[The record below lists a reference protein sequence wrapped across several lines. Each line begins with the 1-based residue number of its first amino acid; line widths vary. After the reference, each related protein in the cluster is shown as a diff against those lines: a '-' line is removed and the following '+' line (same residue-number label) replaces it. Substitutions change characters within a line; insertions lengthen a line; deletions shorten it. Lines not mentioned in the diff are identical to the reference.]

1 MTPTRVLIATTQGP
15 VEVQRITEE
24 DPEVNSVVCLGG
36 KAVALPI
43 SSAYD
48 SFVRDPTGVIQ
59 KYFGHSAYRV
69 DVAAAVDDGFS
80 WQLGVFAAHA
90 FAQDG
95 NLVSGGSEPGR
106 TIFTTGEVDRDLN
119 ILPVDHVPEKLKK
132 LAQAL
137 SEGQVAHTTLKLY
150 LPAEN
155 AAQIEESWLRDIGLG
170 PEVCRVVPVARV
182 VDLLTDLGV
191 EEPSGSSAP
200 RGSRDIAEIPAPP
213 LSSAPVRMVKWG
225 LGIAISIAILAAG
238 SLVLFEQAFAGW
250 VDLVGAGKYQQ
261 LETALEKEGTGTVKA
276 RLFHRYLQ
284 WSRSD
289 AVNIAVL
296 EKRPP
301 QGQSCAAVRFGN
313 VKAVLL
319 PAKQS
324 SKLIFEPSSMQ
335 DLCGLEIRATA
346 ASSDVFL
353 WGRYERWGDDR
364 PGENEMPVRSLPA
377 GPRSGALRWS
387 VNIPPRARP
396 SAVIRIVVIAAGSPI
411 DGTKDWMA
419 DQLDKARND
428 GALDQMARRLARLGI
443 TLLTVRHKILR

>member
-59 KYFGHSAYRV
+59 KNFGHSAYRV
-69 DVAAAVDDGFS
+69 DVAAPVDDGFS
-80 WQLGVFAAHA
+80 WQLGVFIAHA

-119 ILPVDHVPEKLKK
+119 VLPVDHVPEKLKK

-213 LSSAPVRMVKWG
+213 PSSAPVRVVKWG
-225 LGIAISIAILAAG
+225 LGIAIGTALLAAG
-238 SLVLFEQAFAGW
+238 SLVWFEQAFAGW
-250 VDLVGAGKYQQ
+250 MDLVGTGKYQQ
-261 LETALEKEGTGTVKA
+261 LETALKKEGPGTLKV

-289 AVNIAVL
+289 AVKIVVL

-313 VKAVLL
+313 VKSELL
-319 PAKQS
+319 PAKQNS
-324 SKLIFEPSSMQ
+324 NLMFEPSSMR

-346 ASSDVFL
+346 ESGDVFL

-364 PGENEMPVRSLPA
+364 PTENEMPVRSLPA

-387 VNIPPRARP
+387 VDIPPRAQP
-396 SAVIRIVVIAAGSPI
+396 SAVIRIVVIAAASPV

-419 DQLDKARND
+419 DQLAKARND
-428 GALDQMARRLARLGI
+428 GALDQMARRLERLGI
-443 TLLTVRHKILR
+443 TLLTIRHKILR

>member
-137 SEGQVAHTTLKLY
+137 SEGQVAHTTLKL
-150 LPAEN
+150 
-155 AAQIEESWLRDIGLG
+155 
-170 PEVCRVVPVARV
+170 
-182 VDLLTDLGV
+182 
-191 EEPSGSSAP
+191 
-200 RGSRDIAEIPAPP
+200 
-213 LSSAPVRMVKWG
+213 
-225 LGIAISIAILAAG
+225 
-238 SLVLFEQAFAGW
+238 
-250 VDLVGAGKYQQ
+250 
-261 LETALEKEGTGTVKA
+261 
-276 RLFHRYLQ
+276 
-284 WSRSD
+284 
-289 AVNIAVL
+289 
-296 EKRPP
+296 
-301 QGQSCAAVRFGN
+301 
-313 VKAVLL
+313 
-319 PAKQS
+319 
-324 SKLIFEPSSMQ
+324 
-335 DLCGLEIRATA
+335 
-346 ASSDVFL
+346 
-353 WGRYERWGDDR
+353 
-364 PGENEMPVRSLPA
+364 
-377 GPRSGALRWS
+377 
-387 VNIPPRARP
+387 
-396 SAVIRIVVIAAGSPI
+396 
-411 DGTKDWMA
+411 
-419 DQLDKARND
+419 
-428 GALDQMARRLARLGI
+428 
-443 TLLTVRHKILR
+443 